1 MRKRMFGLAAVVCF
15 LFGSSVV
22 LADDRDFR
30 DGHRGGDRA
39 SGSWRLGERTRDGFS
54 IYQRSGKGWY
64 RVPGSAIAVADG
76 WVLGAKRESGGHAI
90 YRWNGHNWDQA
101 PGGAVRI
108 GGTYSRPWVV
118 NNRGQRFVWNGYDW
132 RSEHGAHNGRHTDY
146 RNTFNSGHREFG
158 HNAREFNR
166 GKSAKQ
172 HKREIRREV
181 KKQIKRQKRDQHR
194 DFGRDHRRDEKFDRR
209 HDRDRRW

>member
-1 MRKRMFGLAAVVCF
+1 MKTRMFGLAAVVCF
-15 LFGSSVV
+15 LFSSSVV
-22 LADDRDFR
+22 VAGDTDFR
-30 DGHRGGDRA
+30 DGHRGGDRV

-54 IYQRSGKGWY
+54 IYHRSGGGWY
-64 RVPGSAIAVADG
+64 RVPGAAIAVADG

-90 YRWNGHNWDQA
+90 YCWNGHNWDQA

-132 RSEHGAHNGRHTDY
+132 RAEYSAHNGGHTDY
-146 RNTFNSGHREFG
+146 RNTFSSGRNEFG
-158 HNAREFNR
+158 HDARDFNR
-166 GKSAKQ
+166 GKAAKH

-181 KKQIKRQKRDQHR
+181 KKQITRQKK
-194 DFGRDHRRDEKFDRR
+194 DHRRDDKFDRR
-209 HDRDRRW
+209 HDRDRDRRSRSGW